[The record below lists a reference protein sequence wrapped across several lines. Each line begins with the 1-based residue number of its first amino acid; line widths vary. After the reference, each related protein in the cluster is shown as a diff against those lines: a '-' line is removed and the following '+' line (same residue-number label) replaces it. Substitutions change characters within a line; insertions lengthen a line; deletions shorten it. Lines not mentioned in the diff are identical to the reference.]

1 MAHFAE
7 IDENN
12 LVLRVVVIND
22 SDCLDESDNES
33 ETVGI
38 NFCKTLFGGNWV
50 QTSYNHSVRKNYACV
65 GAEYRADL
73 DAFIHPTPF
82 ASWVLNE
89 TTCKWEAPTAYPADG
104 WSEDNTDG
112 FDYSWNE
119 SGKNWARK

>member
-7 IDENN
+7 LNEDN

-50 QTSYNHSVRKNYACV
+50 QTSYNHSIRKNYASV
-65 GAEYRADL
+65 GATYRADL
-73 DAFIHPTPF
+73 DGFVAPCIFS
-82 ASWVLNE
+82 SWVLDE
-89 TTCKWEAPTAYPADG
+89 TTCKYEAPVAYPSDG
-104 WSEDNTDG
+104 K
-112 FDYSWNE
+112 YYRWNE
-119 SGKNWARK
+119 TTTSWDES

>member
-7 IDENN
+7 LNEDN

-50 QTSYNHSVRKNYACV
+50 QTSYNHSIRKNYASV
-65 GAEYRADL
+65 GATYRADL
-73 DAFIHPTPF
+73 DGFVAPCIFS
-82 ASWVLNE
+82 SWVLDE
-89 TTCKWEAPTAYPADG
+89 TTCKYEAPVAYPSDG
-104 WSEDNTDG
+104 K
-112 FDYSWNE
+112 YYRWNE
-119 SGKNWARK
+119 TTTSWDESQ

>member
-50 QTSYNHSVRKNYACV
+50 QTSYNHSIRKNYASV
-65 GAEYRADL
+65 GATYRADL
-73 DAFIHPTPF
+73 DGFVAPCIFS
-82 ASWVLNE
+82 SWVLDE
-89 TTCKWEAPTAYPADG
+89 TTCKYEAPVAYPSDG
-104 WSEDNTDG
+104 K
-112 FDYSWNE
+112 YYRWNE
-119 SGKNWARK
+119 TTTSWDES